1 MTFDDAMKAI
11 AHLAADGSRIA
22 MKKLGQG
29 KIKHEDDLTGA
40 LGQAIEDRVNGAQ
53 TGGVTWDYAVLTHR
67 KSGEE
72 AIYGA
77 DLLIH
82 VSLNTP
88 TYKYS
93 KGVLVQAKRIGP
105 GQNLKAGDLDA
116 LKAQCE
122 KMTGY
127 SPASFVFGYD
137 PRGLRTA
144 AATKIAGS
152 ADRGLYDQCNWTA
165 YRFFLELFRCP
176 IGDKRITSSN
186 VEDLT
191 PRYGFAIKGKGS
203 LDPDRLVDAES

>member
-1 MTFDDAMKAI
+1 MKFDDAMREI
-11 AHLAADGSRIA
+11 AHLAADGSKVA
-22 MKKLGQG
+22 MSKLASG

-53 TGGVTWDYAVLTHR
+53 TGGVTWDYSILTHR
-67 KSGEE
+67 RSGEE
-72 AIYGA
+72 GKYGA

-82 VSLNTP
+82 VKLDTP

-105 GQNLKAGDLDA
+105 TENMTSNMFEDLK
-116 LKAQCE
+116 KQCK
-122 KMTGY
+122 KMTDY
-127 SPASFVFGYD
+127 SPSSFVFGYD
-137 PRGLRTA
+137 ARGLRAA

-176 IGDKRITSSN
+176 VGDKRITSAN
-186 VEDLT
+186 VAHLV
-191 PRYGFAIKGKGS
+191 PRFGFAVTGKGT
-203 LDPDRLVDAES
+203 LDPDRLDVIR